1 MESLET
7 QLRYL
12 SDRFAIQDVIARYA
26 RGQDDHQGD
35 DPHILDD
42 WDRVFTP
49 DAIVDYSAAG
59 PGNGPFSYR
68 DLALRM
74 RGDGQ
79 RPGQMNGGFRRWQH
93 MLGLPTV
100 RIEGDRAF
108 AKTDL
113 LATHVGR
120 GDPAAPWHLF
130 DAATFHDDL
139 VRTAVGW
146 RIGFRRLELHYV
158 EVIRTTD
165 LRGGFEAAIQ
175 SFTRS
180 GANVGS

>member
-1 MESLET
+1 MENLET
-7 QLRYL
+7 QIRYL
-12 SDRFAIQDVIARYA
+12 ADRFAIQDTIARYA

-35 DPHILDD
+35 DHRILGD
-42 WDRVFTP
+42 WDHVFTS

-59 PGNGPFSYR
+59 LGNGPFSYR
-68 DLALRM
+68 DLALQM

-79 RPGQMNGGFRRWQH
+79 TPGFMSGGFSRWQH

-100 RIEGDRAF
+100 TIEGNHAS

-130 DAATFHDDL
+130 DAATFHDEL
-139 VRTAVGW
+139 VRTEIGW
-146 RIGFRRLELHYV
+146 RISFRRLELHYV
-158 EVIRTTD
+158 EMIRTTD

-175 SFTRS
+175 AFTKPETVMS
-180 GANVGS
+180 A